1 MPSKPISSPDV
12 FWLSIGELH
21 AKLAAK
27 EFSCQE
33 LTKAWLERLEKLGPK
48 YNALALSLRK
58 PSISKAKDIDKELK
72 RDRVRGPLQ
81 GIPYGAKD
89 LVSFAKFPTAWGAK
103 PYAGQVFD
111 EHARV
116 VKKLDAAGSICLGK
130 LAMVELAGGGGYR
143 YAAAS
148 VTGPG
153 LNPWDTGRWAGG
165 SSSGPGSAVAAGL
178 VPFALGSET
187 WGSIVT
193 PAAFCGVTGLRP
205 TYGLV
210 SRAGAMALSWTLDK
224 IGPMCR
230 SAVDCGIV
238 LAAIAGGDSDD
249 PGSAGKS
256 FYYAPEYVRP
266 NKEITVGYAPRDLEL
281 IADRE
286 VAKVFADTYAAFREM
301 GFTMKEVALPEMPY
315 SAAASTIIGCEA
327 SSIFEDL
334 IASGKVEQLA
344 DQNQILGLKASFD
357 YSARDYLKA
366 MRVRRLVQEM
376 FGKLFDG
383 VDVLLAPS
391 RINVASPV
399 AQDMDADAGIVNRGV
414 TLPTRGLRD
423 LSAAGNLAGLP
434 GLSMPCGFVGGLP
447 LGISVVSRPFQE
459 NLILGMGQRY
469 QERTDWHKRRPKVD

>member
-1 MPSKPISSPDV
+1 LPSKPNTPEV
-12 FWLSIGELH
+12 FWLSIGEIH
-21 AKLAAK
+21 AKLVAK

-58 PSISKAKDIDKELK
+58 PAISRAKDIDKELK
-72 RDRVRGPLQ
+72 RDRTRGPLQ
-81 GIPYGAKD
+81 GVPYGAKD

-103 PYAGQVFD
+103 PFAGQVFP

-116 VKKLDAAGSICLGK
+116 VKKLDAVGAICLGK
-130 LAMVELAGGGGYR
+130 LGMVELAGAGGYR

-148 VTGPG
+148 ATGPG
-153 LNPWDTGRWAGG
+153 LNPWDTGRWSGG

-178 VPFALGSET
+178 VSYALGSET

-193 PAAFCGVTGLRP
+193 PAAYCGVTGLRP

-210 SRAGAMALSWTLDK
+210 SRSGAMALSWTLDK

-238 LAAIAGGDSDD
+238 LAAIAGGDTDD

-266 NKEITVGYAPRDLEL
+266 NKEIVIGYAPRDLEM
-281 IADRE
+281 IADPA
-286 VAKVFADTYAAFREM
+286 VTKVFTDTYAAFREM

-315 SAAASTIIGCEA
+315 SAAASTIIGSEA
-327 SSIFEDL
+327 SSIFEEF
-334 IASGKVEQLA
+334 ITSGQVDQLA
-344 DQNQILGLKASFD
+344 DQSQIQGLKGSFD
-357 YSARDYLKA
+357 YTARDYLKA

-376 FGKLFDG
+376 FGKVFDG

-391 RINVASPV
+391 RINVATPV
-399 AQDMDADAGIVNRGV
+399 GQDMDADSGIVKQGV

-434 GLSMPCGFVGGLP
+434 LLSMPCGFVEGLP
-447 LGISVVSRPFQE
+447 LGISLVSRPYQE